1 MMNNAHI
8 LKENDRVSI
17 KGHGKFIYLGQSKVT
32 KKGRL
37 FVKIKI
43 YCWDLKLFN
52 KISMF

>member
-1 MMNNAHI
+1 
-8 LKENDRVSI
+8 
-17 KGHGKFIYLGQSKVT
+17 VT